1 MNWEPTTLRTI
12 DLGYEQMLMFESHPG
27 ARVRVLYGSV
37 WLTEE
42 GVPHDAIAGSGDEV
56 ALRARGAAL
65 LESLAPARVEIVERA
80 SRAPHWW
87 RRLVDFACAVGRSV
101 RCWRTRLQLAGTQA
115 G

>member
-1 MNWEPTTLRTI
+1 MSWEPTTVRTI

-27 ARVRVLYGSV
+27 AKVRVLYGSI

-42 GVPHDAIAGSGDEV
+42 GLPQDAIAGSGDEV

-65 LESLAPARVEIVERA
+65 LESLAPSRVEIVERV
-80 SRAPHWW
+80 SHAPW
-87 RRLVDFACAVGRSV
+87 RRLIDAARAVARAV
-101 RCWRTRLQLAGTQA
+101 QRWRARLQLAGAQP

>member
-1 MNWEPTTLRTI
+1 MSWQPTTVRTI
-12 DLGYEQMLMFESHPG
+12 DLGYEQLLMFESHPG

-42 GVPHDAIAGSGDEV
+42 GRLNDTIIGSGDEV

-65 LESLAPARVEIVERA
+65 LESLAPACVEIVEDTPR
-80 SRAPHWW
+80 RW
-87 RRLVDFACAVGRSV
+87 RRLTDAASAVARAV
-101 RCWRTRLQLAGTQA
+101 RRWRARLQLAGAQP

>member
-1 MNWEPTTLRTI
+1 MTVRTI
-12 DLGYEQMLMFESHPG
+12 DLGYEQLLMFESRPG

-42 GVPHDAIAGSGDEV
+42 GLPHDTIVGGGDEV

-65 LESLAPARVEIVERA
+65 LESLAPACVEIVED
-80 SRAPHWW
+80 APHRW
-87 RRLVDFACAVGRSV
+87 RRLTDVAGAFARAVR
-101 RCWRTRLQLAGTQA
+101 RWRARLQLAGAQP

>member
-1 MNWEPTTLRTI
+1 MSWEPMTVRTI

-27 ARVRVLYGSV
+27 VKVRVLYGSV

-42 GVPHDAIAGSGDEV
+42 GLPQDAIAGSGDEV

-65 LESLAPARVEIVERA
+65 LESLAPSRVEIVERA
-80 SRAPHWW
+80 SHGPW
-87 RRLVDFACAVGRSV
+87 RRLIDAAGAVARGVQR
-101 RCWRTRLQLAGTQA
+101 WRTRLQLAGAQP

>member
-1 MNWEPTTLRTI
+1 MRWEPTTLRTI

-42 GVPHDAIAGSGDEV
+42 GVPHDSIAGSGDEV

-65 LESLAPARVEIVERA
+65 LESLAPARVEIVD
-80 SRAPHWW
+80 RAPRAPWHRLTDAAFAVA
-87 RRLVDFACAVGRSV
+87 RRV
-101 RCWRTRLQLAGTQA
+101 RWWRTRLQLAGTQVD
-115 G
+115 